1 MSADEQKKKTF
12 DLNEGMIKTIGEE
25 FNVKRIVDEF
35 AEASKGKTGEEFD
48 RTASEVFGRYG
59 TQLMK
64 RVMELGEKHTDT
76 TYETLKKAIEKT
88 GTLYFPLVPQRF
100 VEIAYLSTQPIYT
113 LPIVQNNGEKLIY
126 KLAMCDTYR
135 SLKEKCGNETA
146 DRLPCKNAC
155 LGALETLF
163 KDLNIDVTIGMDA
176 TMPADDFCQF
186 SATKTS

>member
-35 AEASKGKTGEEFD
+35 AEASKGKSGKD
-48 RTASEVFGRYG
+48 LDQTASEVFGRYG

-64 RVMELGEKHTDT
+64 RVLELGEKYTDT
-76 TYETLKKAIEKT
+76 TYETLKKVIEKT

-113 LPIVQNNGEKLIY
+113 LPIVQNNGEKLTY

-135 SLKEKCGNETA
+135 SLKEKCGNEAA
-146 DRLPCKNAC
+146 DLLPCKNAC

-163 KDLNIDVTIGMDA
+163 KDLNIDVAIGMDA

-186 SATKTS
+186 SATKV